1 MRGAGTITLRE
12 RTGADA
18 GRVHALGHGRH
29 VIGRDPGAAVCLRG
43 VDVSRT
49 HASVTVTGEAVV
61 VADLG
66 SKNGVRVIRGGV
78 PTRVGGAVRL
88 GDAGVFEVGGIE
100 LEISHPGAQVEEA
113 LARVGETTVTRMEF
127 VAPPRRSP
135 SATVPLIAT
144 ALFAVIVAALL
155 WNG

>member
-1 MRGAGTITLRE
+1 VTGAGTITVRE
-12 RTGADA
+12 RSGADA
-18 GRVHALGHGRH
+18 GRVHALSPGRH
-29 VIGRDPGAAVCLRG
+29 VVGRDPAAAVCLRG
-43 VDVSRT
+43 ADVSRM

-78 PTRVGGAVRL
+78 AVPVGGPVRL

-113 LARVGETTVTRMEF
+113 LARVGETTVTRIE
-127 VAPPRRSP
+127 VAMPRRSP
-135 SATVPLIAT
+135 PGAAVPLIAT
-144 ALFAVIVAALL
+144 AVFAAVVVVLL
-155 WNG
+155 WSG